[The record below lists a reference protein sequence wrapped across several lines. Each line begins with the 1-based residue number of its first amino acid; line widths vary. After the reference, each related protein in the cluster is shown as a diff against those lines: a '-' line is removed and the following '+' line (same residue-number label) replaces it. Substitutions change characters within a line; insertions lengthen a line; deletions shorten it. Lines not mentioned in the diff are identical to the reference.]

1 MRILCIGDIVGQP
14 GRKSLALLLKDLIA
28 RHQADFVIANAEN
41 AAGGFGLTPKIC
53 TELFSLGVDVLT
65 TGNHVWR
72 NKEILKVIDK
82 EPRLLR
88 PLNFPEGVPGRGS
101 GVFEKN
107 GHTVGVVNL
116 MGRVFMEAIDC
127 PFKAAK
133 QAADGFREQG
143 VSICVMDFHAEA
155 TSEKV
160 AMGHYVDGNYSL
172 VFGTH
177 THVQTAD
184 ARLLAAGTAYITDVG
199 MTGPTDSV
207 IGVLKERA
215 ISKFVSGMP
224 SRFDLADGGVEINGC
239 VCSIDAD
246 TGRGLSIEAFS
257 EKVTLHE
264 SK

>member
-14 GRKSLALLLKDLIA
+14 GRKSLALSLKGLIV
-28 RHQADFVIANAEN
+28 RHEADFIIANAEN

-53 TELFSLGVDVLT
+53 TELFSLGIDVIT

-72 NKEILKVIDK
+72 NKEILKILDK

-88 PLNFPEGVPGRGS
+88 PLNFPEGVPGKGC

-116 MGRVFMEAIDC
+116 MGRVFMEPIDC

-133 QAADGFREQG
+133 QAADAFRGQG
-143 VSICVMDFHAEA
+143 VSITVMDFHAEA
-155 TSEKV
+155 TSEKA
-160 AMGHYVDGNYSL
+160 AMGHYVDGEYSL
-172 VFGTH
+172 IFGTH

-184 ARLLAAGTAYITDVG
+184 ARILGGGTAYITDIG

-207 IGVLKERA
+207 IGVMKERA
-215 ISKFVSGMP
+215 IKKFVTGMP
-224 SRFDLADGGVEINGC
+224 SRFDLAEGGVEINGC
-239 VCSIDAD
+239 VCGVD
-246 TGRGLSIEAFS
+246 TGNGRAQAIEAFS
-257 EKVTLHE
+257 EKVVPNA